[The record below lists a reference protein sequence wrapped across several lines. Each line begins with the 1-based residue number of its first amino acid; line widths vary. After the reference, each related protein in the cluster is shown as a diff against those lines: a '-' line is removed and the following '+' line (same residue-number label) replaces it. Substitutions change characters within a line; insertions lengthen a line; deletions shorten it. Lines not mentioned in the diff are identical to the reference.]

1 MLRKIF
7 IVIAMVAGI
16 TASSLAQEGI
26 RPQPKVWLGFS
37 GAANLNFYTGTTQK
51 LNSNYYAQSA
61 FHNGWGPGLYAS
73 FFAEYRPTPVLG
85 FMLNLGYDS
94 RGGIFNK
101 VMDPC
106 MDCTSDLVA
115 RISYFSIDPSIRIAP
130 FASNFYMFFGAGYS
144 YNLGFRFR
152 YAPGFQPVA
161 YSQFS
166 DMRQNSWST
175 HVGIGYEI
183 PLASVNSLTQVNLSP
198 FVMYKPYFGQHPRSI
213 ESWDISTLR
222 VGMAI
227 KFGKTK
233 AVVKEQA
240 TPVYYYPP
248 VAPVAPVVVEK
259 EAKFSVQVPVVIP
272 TERVVKET
280 FPLRNYVFF
289 EEGSTEIPSR
299 YVKLNKAEALKFK
312 VGQFQEPE
320 PKDISHRSK
329 RQLTVYNNILNI
341 LGNRMREN
349 KNLDVTLIGASAGNG
364 SALGLSYAESVKKYL
379 VNVFDI
385 SPLRIKTEG
394 RNQPINPSEQ
404 PGGTKFLTLLREGDR
419 RVDIVS
425 KSGDLLAPLQIS
437 AVQQDPLD
445 SRVYFI
451 TEDGSKSPIK
461 SWNLE
466 VTDEAGI
473 VQHYGPFTKN
483 KESVSG
489 NAILKD
495 RKSGSFKAVM
505 VGKAEDGSVIRK
517 ESNFK
522 LSRSEAPAEEGY
534 RFSILFDF
542 DQPKTVASY
551 DKFLTDVVAPLV
563 KNNGTVI
570 IHGHTDI
577 IGDDEYNVNL
587 SEQRAQDV
595 KRILEQ
601 ALKNLGTTG
610 VKFEAY
616 GFGSDKNYAPFEN
629 KLPEE
634 RFYNRT
640 VIIDVIPY

>member
-7 IVIAMVAGI
+7 IVIAMIAGI
-16 TASSLAQEGI
+16 AASSLAQEGV

-37 GAANLNFYTGTTQK
+37 GAANLNSYTGTTQM
-51 LNSNYYAQSA
+51 LNPNVYAQSA
-61 FHNGWGPGLYAS
+61 FHNGFGVGHYVS

-94 RGGIFNK
+94 RQGKFNQ
-101 VMDPC
+101 VMAPC
-106 MDCTSDLVA
+106 NCPADLYSK
-115 RISYFSIDPSIRIAP
+115 ISYFSIDPSIRIAP
-130 FASNFYMFFGAGYS
+130 FASNFYVFFGAGYS
-144 YNLGFRFR
+144 YNLGFKFI
-152 YAPGFQPVA
+152 YEQDLQPTVH
-161 YSQFS
+161 SEFS
-166 DMRQNSWST
+166 NIRQNSWST

-198 FVMYKPYFGQHPRSI
+198 FVMFKPYFGQNPRDI

-233 AVVKEQA
+233 AVAKAQEA
-240 TPVYYYPP
+240 PVYYYPP
-248 VAPVAPVVVEK
+248 VAPVAPVVEK
-259 EAKFSVQVPVVIP
+259 VQVPVVIP

-299 YVKLNKAEALKFK
+299 YIKLNKADALKFK
-312 VGQFQEPE
+312 IAQFQEPE

-329 RQLTVYNNILNI
+329 RQLTAYNNILNI
-341 LGNRMREN
+341 LGNRMRDN

-425 KSGDLLAPLQIS
+425 KSGDLLAPLQIT

-445 SRVYFI
+445 SRIYFI

-466 VTDEAGI
+466 VSDESGI

-517 ESNFK
+517 ESTFK
-522 LSRSEAPAEEGY
+522 LSRSEAPVEGGY

-616 GFGSDKNYAPFEN
+616 GFGSDKHYAPFEN

>member
-7 IVIAMVAGI
+7 IVIAMIAGI
-16 TASSLAQEGI
+16 AASSLAQEGV

-37 GAANLNFYTGTTQK
+37 GAANLNSYTGTTQM
-51 LNSNYYAQSA
+51 LNPNVYAQSA
-61 FHNGWGPGLYAS
+61 FHNGFGVGHYVS

-94 RGGIFNK
+94 RQGKFNQ
-101 VMDPC
+101 VMAPC
-106 MDCTSDLVA
+106 NCPADLYSK
-115 RISYFSIDPSIRIAP
+115 ISYFSIDPSIRIAP
-130 FASNFYMFFGAGYS
+130 FASNFYVFFGAGYS
-144 YNLGFRFR
+144 YNLGFKFI
-152 YAPGFQPVA
+152 YEQDLQPTVH
-161 YSQFS
+161 SEFS
-166 DMRQNSWST
+166 NIRQNSWST

-198 FVMYKPYFGQHPRSI
+198 FVMFKPYFGQNPRDI

-233 AVVKEQA
+233 AVAKAQEA
-240 TPVYYYPP
+240 PVYYYPP
-248 VAPVAPVVVEK
+248 VAPVAPVVEK

-299 YVKLNKAEALKFK
+299 YIKLNKADALKFK
-312 VGQFQEPE
+312 IAQFQEPE

-329 RQLTVYNNILNI
+329 RQLTAYNNILNI
-341 LGNRMREN
+341 LGNRMRDN

-425 KSGDLLAPLQIS
+425 KSGDLLAPLQIT

-445 SRVYFI
+445 SRIYFI

-466 VTDEAGI
+466 VSDESGI

-517 ESNFK
+517 ESTFK
-522 LSRSEAPAEEGY
+522 LSRSEAPVEGGY

-616 GFGSDKNYAPFEN
+616 GFGSDKHYAPFEN